1 VVARPQW
8 LTRVNQKLWN
18 ERLDRP
24 LARQQPTPES
34 AMLMEA
40 FLLTPYLAMASSLVL
55 TATVAAICCSQSAP
69 RDAGFTA

>member
-1 VVARPQW
+1 MARPQS

-40 FLLTPYLAMASSLVL
+40 FLLTPYLAIASSLAL
-55 TATVAAICCSQSAP
+55 AATVTAVCCSQSTP
-69 RDAGFTA
+69 RGTGFTA